1 MSERYFIDT
10 TPGVGYPE
18 LRAVVPATTWH
29 RGATLMGARP
39 EPAPAPPARPK
50 SYREQ
55 LAERIARTPFTPGA
69 LEVLLREFSPWREG
83 TPVERILRAG
93 RSDEDVEL
101 FTRRLEEPFLYL
113 PGELYRQL
121 VALKQIRARCST

>member
-10 TPGVGYPE
+10 TPGVGCPE
-18 LRAVVPATTWH
+18 LRAVVPPATWH
-29 RGATLMGARP
+29 SGARLMGARP

-55 LAERIARTPFTPGA
+55 LAERIARSPFTPSA

-83 TPVERILRAG
+83 TPLQRILRAG
-93 RSDEDVEL
+93 RPDADVDL
-101 FTRRLEEPFLYL
+101 FVSRLEDPRLHL
-113 PGELYRQL
+113 PAKLHAEL
-121 VALKQIRARCST
+121 VALKQIKPR